1 MTTTNLP
8 TPNKHSRLIIAV
20 SILIPVVVAL
30 LFSFKLQDFGV
41 QVKPLTFL
49 PPIYAG
55 INGITAL
62 LLIFGV
68 VAIKKANRIL
78 HQKLMTAAL
87 GASVLFLVLY
97 VAYHLTSP
105 TTYFGDINHDH
116 VVDAAEKAAIGILHG
131 VYVFILLTHILLSI
145 IIIPIVLFT
154 FSFAWNHDFERHK
167 KWAKYTFPLWLYVAV
182 TGVVVYL
189 MIAPYY
195 VV

>member
-1 MTTTNLP
+1 MTTSNLP
-8 TPNKHSRLIIAV
+8 TPNKQSRLIIAV
-20 SILIPVVVAL
+20 SIVIPVVVAL
-30 LFSFKLQDFGV
+30 LFSFKIQDFGI
-41 QVKPLTFL
+41 QVKPLSFL

-55 INGITAL
+55 INAITAL
-62 LLIFGV
+62 LLIWGV
-68 VAIKKANRIL
+68 IAIKKANRVL
-78 HQKLMTAAL
+78 HQKLMTSAL
-87 GASVLFLVLY
+87 IASVLFLVLY

-116 VVDAAEKAAIGILHG
+116 VVDAAEKAAVGATQG

-145 IIIPIVLFT
+145 VIIPIVLFT
-154 FSFAWNHDFERHK
+154 FSFAWNNDFERHK
-167 KWAKYTFPLWLYVAV
+167 KWTKYTFPLWLYVAV